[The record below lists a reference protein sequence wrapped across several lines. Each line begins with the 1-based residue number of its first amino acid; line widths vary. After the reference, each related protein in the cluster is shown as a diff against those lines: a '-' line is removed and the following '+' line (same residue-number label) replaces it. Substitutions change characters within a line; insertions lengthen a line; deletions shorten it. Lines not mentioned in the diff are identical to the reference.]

1 VSGRRLVTLLII
13 CAAIGIPAVAL
24 RAACAGKSCSS
35 GGGPEARIPFCP
47 LPDALKADLAAGFRE
62 GRSPDVFAVTQGTIV
77 RGGSDPSEASVPWPS
92 VGAAQETGVPIVFS
106 GTGVDATAVVP
117 HGTGLDQI
125 APTISDVIGF
135 KRPFPGVRAGVSVNG
150 VANGTHPRLVLEIV
164 LKGIG
169 ARDIETAR
177 SSWPFLESL
186 LRDGAGTLNGT
197 TGSLPLDP
205 VATLTTIGTGGLPSQ
220 HGITGSYVRNDDG
233 DVVQAWGDGAPLSVI
248 ATLPDD
254 LDEKTGERAMIG
266 LVATAETDRGLIG
279 GNWYPDHDRDAMTV
293 VNDAGSVAA
302 AGDILAQGFGRDEV
316 PDILGVVLDG
326 PGADARIRQIVAL
339 AQRASGGS
347 LLVVVASTGTT
358 GTAQGTAEITGSSVV
373 GSVEGF
379 VEGDAPIVAEA
390 VPGGL
395 FLDQATLAGEQIS
408 GDAAVQALLRVTSP
422 DGQRMMADAFQGF
435 AVSFARYC

>member
-13 CAAIGIPAVAL
+13 CAAIGVPAVAL
-24 RAACAGKSCSS
+24 RAACAGKSCSN
-35 GGGPEARIPFCP
+35 GGGDEARIPFCP

-77 RGGSDPSEASVPWPS
+77 RGGTDPAEASIPWPS
-92 VGAAQETGVPIVFS
+92 VGAAEDTGVPIVFS
-106 GTGVDATAVVP
+106 GTGVDTTTTVP
-117 HGTGLDQI
+117 DDTGLDQV

-135 KRPFPGVRAGVSVNG
+135 KRPFPGVRAGVAVNG
-150 VANGTHPRLVLEIV
+150 VASGAHPRLVLEIA

-169 ARDIETAR
+169 TRDVEAARG
-177 SSWPFLESL
+177 SWPFLESL
-186 LRDGAGTLNGT
+186 LHDGVGTLRGT
-197 TGSLPLDP
+197 TGSLPLDSA
-205 VATLTTIGTGGLPSQ
+205 ATLTTIGTGGLPSQ
-220 HGITGSYVRNDDG
+220 HGITSSYVRNDNG
-233 DVVQAWGDGAPLSVI
+233 DVVPAWGDGAPLSVI

-266 LVATAETDRGLIG
+266 LVATNESDRGLIG
-279 GNWYPDHDRDAMTV
+279 GNWYPDHDRDAITV
-293 VNDAGSVAA
+293 SNDAGSVAA
-302 AGDILAQGFGRDEV
+302 AGDILRQGFGGDEV
-316 PDILGVVLDG
+316 PDILGVVLAG
-326 PGADARIRQIVAL
+326 AGADARIRQIVDL
-339 AQRASGGS
+339 ARRASGGS
-347 LLVVVASTGTT
+347 LLVVVAGTGTT
-358 GTAQGTAEITGSSVV
+358 GTGRGTAEITGSSVV
-373 GSVEGF
+373 DDVEGF

-408 GDAAVQALLRVTSP
+408 GDAAVQALLRVTTP

>member
-1 VSGRRLVTLLII
+1 VSGRRLVTLLVI

-24 RAACAGKSCSS
+24 RAACAGKTCSS

-62 GRSPDVFAVTQGTIV
+62 GRSPDVFAVTSGATV
-77 RGGSDPSEASVPWPS
+77 RGGTDAADDSVPWPS
-92 VGAAQETGVPIVFS
+92 LDAAEATGVPIVFS
-106 GTGVDATAVVP
+106 GTSVDASAIVP
-117 HGTGLDQI
+117 DGTGLDQV

-150 VANGTHPRLVLEIV
+150 VANGTHPRLVLEIT

-169 ARDIETAR
+169 TQDIEGAP
-177 SSWPFLESL
+177 SSWPFLHAL
-186 LRDGAGTLNGT
+186 LHEGAGTLDGT

-220 HGITGSYVRNDDG
+220 HGITGSFVRNDDG
-233 DVVQAWGDGAPLSVI
+233 DVVRAWGDGAPLSVI

-254 LDEKTGERAMIG
+254 LDEKTGQRAMVG
-266 LVATAETDRGLIG
+266 LVATDEGDRGLIG
-279 GNWYPDHDRDAMTV
+279 RNWYPRHDRDAQSV
-293 VNDAGSVAA
+293 VSGSGSVTAA
-302 AGDILAQGFGRDEV
+302 SEILAQGFGRDDV
-316 PDILGVVLDG
+316 PDILGVVLEG
-326 PGADARIRQIVAL
+326 SGADARMREIVAL
-339 AQRASGGS
+339 ARRAAGGS
-347 LLVVVASTGTT
+347 LLVVVAG
-358 GTAQGTAEITGSSVV
+358 TGSSAADPANAEVTASNV
-373 GSVEGF
+373 LGQVEEH
-379 VEGDAPIVAEA
+379 VEGDAPIVAQA

-395 FLDQATLAGEQIS
+395 FLNQATLAAERLS
-408 GDAAVQALLRVTSP
+408 GDAAVQALLDVTTP

>member
-1 VSGRRLVTLLII
+1 VSGRRLVILLII
-13 CAAIGIPAVAL
+13 CAAIGVPAVAL

-77 RGGSDPSEASVPWPS
+77 RGGTDPAEASVLWPS
-92 VGAAQETGVPIVFS
+92 VGAAEDTGVPIVFS
-106 GTGVDATAVVP
+106 GTGVDATTTVP
-117 HGTGLDQI
+117 DGTGLDQV

-135 KRPFPGVRAGVSVNG
+135 KRPFPGVRAGVAVNG
-150 VANGTHPRLVLEIV
+150 VATGAHPRLVLEIA

-169 ARDIETAR
+169 TRDIEDAR
-177 SSWPFLESL
+177 GSWPFLESL
-186 LRDGAGTLNGT
+186 LHDGAGTLRGT

-205 VATLTTIGTGGLPSQ
+205 AATLTTIGTGGLPSQ
-220 HGITGSYVRNDDG
+220 HGITGSYVRNDNG
-233 DVVQAWGDGAPLSVI
+233 DVVPAWGDGAPLSVI
-248 ATLPDD
+248 ASLPDD

-266 LVATAETDRGLIG
+266 LVATAEKDRGLIG
-279 GNWYPDHDRDAMTV
+279 GNWYPDHDRDAITV
-293 VNDAGSVAA
+293 SNGAGSVAA
-302 AGDILAQGFGRDEV
+302 AGDILGQGFGRDEV
-316 PDILGVVLDG
+316 PDILGVVLAGAD
-326 PGADARIRQIVAL
+326 ADARIRQIVTL
-339 AQRASGGS
+339 ARRASGGS
-347 LLVVVASTGTT
+347 LLVVVAGTGTT
-358 GTAQGTAEITGSSVV
+358 GTGQGTAEITGSSVV
-373 GSVEGF
+373 DDVEGF
-379 VEGDAPIVAEA
+379 VEGDAAIVAEA

-408 GDAAVQALLRVTSP
+408 GDAAVQALLRVTTP